1 MNQPTAY
8 PAGPNHLFHYTSD
21 FISFGSIL
29 GMLRRQAVPLLVAG
43 GLGLFA
49 GIVYLQTTPPT
60 YVSLARVLIDDG
72 IAKSVDEVSP
82 LAATLQTDATIMSQT
97 EILRSERLA
106 RAVVIKE
113 KLDEDPDFTNPPAS
127 LLAKTIGAVRGVV
140 RGVLSV
146 FSFGGGAQ
154 IRTDT
159 AAMHEARINLA
170 SNILQANVIVERSG
184 RSNVIVVG
192 YSSYD
197 PALAQRITQAYA
209 DAFLA
214 DQLEANFDATE
225 RATVW
230 LQERLATLR
239 KDSQEA
245 ALAAEDY
252 RAKQGLSVARGELMS
267 EQRLSDLN
275 AQLIVAQSEAA
286 GALARAEQLRKIVE
300 MGPDRAAENLAMSSA
315 PDQGPA
321 LTEMRTKYLNLSRR
335 EREATELY
343 GAQNTQAVAMRAELS
358 ELAKSIFD
366 EAKQL
371 AQASQNEYEVK
382 HASEQKLRSSVESAS
397 GQNTDAQRSQV
408 QLRELQQRSEA
419 LTNLYQTFLARYEQI
434 TQQQSFPIAKARII
448 SEAMLPLR
456 PSSPRTMV
464 VLLATL
470 MLGLMVGGAIA
481 ALNEFNERF
490 FRTAADVRS
499 AIGAKFLGYL
509 PSISVEPSKSRR
521 KGLRDLW
528 KEWFAK
534 AQEWKTIAIER
545 VKIRLGLQA
554 VTDAP
559 SGRAPMRRPL
569 FNEPISQRE
578 LMSIAID
585 HPYSIYAETLR
596 SVRLASDVLLQET
609 PCRVIGVVSA
619 LPGEGKSTVS
629 SNLAAMLAN
638 SGLKTL
644 LIDADLRNRK
654 LTRMRR
660 RSKGVGLVEAVIKGM
675 SWREV
680 ANLDKRARVVFVPTL
695 LNRRMPHTGELLAS
709 VGMRRFLDSAKDT
722 FDYIIVDLPPLGPVI
737 DAKAFAPFAD
747 AFLLVVEWGS
757 TPRELVRSILE
768 SEPAISSK
776 MLGVVLN
783 KAEIK
788 SLPKFGTTGS
798 GEQFFERYAE
808 YYVKSPENV

>member
-1 MNQPTAY
+1 MSQQTAY
-8 PAGPNHLFHYTSD
+8 PAGDHHLFHYTSD
-21 FISFGSIL
+21 FISLASIFGI
-29 GMLRRQAVPLLVAG
+29 LRRQAIPLAVAA

-49 GIVYLQTTPPT
+49 GILYLQTTPPT

-82 LAATLQTDATIMSQT
+82 LAETLQTDATIMSQT

-106 RAVVIKE
+106 RAVVAKE
-113 KLDEDPDFTNPPAS
+113 RLDQDDAFLSPPTS
-127 LLAKTIGAVRGVV
+127 LLSRVIGGMRSVV
-140 RGVLSV
+140 GGVLSV
-146 FSFGGGAQ
+146 FSFRGGPAADAGGA
-154 IRTDT
+154 D
-159 AAMHEARINLA
+159 EARRNLA

-184 RSNVIVVG
+184 RSNVIIVG
-192 YSSYD
+192 YRSHD
-197 PALAQRITQAYA
+197 PALAQRITRTYA

-245 ALAAEDY
+245 ALAAEDF
-252 RAKQGLSVARGELMS
+252 RAKEGLSVARGELMS

-275 AQLIVAQSEAA
+275 AQFIVAQSETA
-286 GALARAEQLRKIVE
+286 GAMARAEQLRRIIE
-300 MGPDRAAENLAMSSA
+300 MGPDRAAENLALSNA
-315 PDQGPA
+315 PEEGGA
-321 LTEMRTKYLNLSRR
+321 LAEMRAKYLALSRR
-335 EREATELY
+335 EREATEAY
-343 GAQNTQAVAMRAELS
+343 GAANGQAVAMRAELS
-358 ELAKSIFD
+358 ELARSIFE

-371 AQASQNEYEVK
+371 AQAAQNEYEVK
-382 HASEQKLRSSVESAS
+382 NAREQKLRTSVESAS
-397 GQNTDAQRSQV
+397 GQNTEAQRSQV

-419 LTNLYQTFLARYEQI
+419 LRNLYQTFLSRYEQI
-434 TQQQSFPIAKARII
+434 TQQQTFPIAKARII

-456 PSSPRTMV
+456 PSSPRTII
-464 VLLATL
+464 VLLTTL
-470 MLGLMVGGAIA
+470 MLGLMIGGAIA

-490 FRTAADVRS
+490 FRTAADVRT

-509 PSISVEPSKSRR
+509 PAISVEPSRSRH
-521 KGLRDLW
+521 KGLQDRW
-528 KEWFAK
+528 TEWVSK
-534 AQEWKTIAIER
+534 AREWKAYALQALR
-545 VKIRLGLQA
+545 SRLGASDETDLQQ
-554 VTDAP
+554 
-559 SGRAPMRRPL
+559 GRGALRRPF
-569 FNEPISQRE
+569 FNEPISQRD

-619 LPGEGKSTVS
+619 LPGEGKSTVA

-654 LTRMRR
+654 LTRMRK
-660 RSKGVGLVEAVIKGM
+660 RSKGVGLVEAVIKGL

-709 VGMRRFLDSAKDT
+709 VGMRRFLDGAKDT
-722 FDYIIVDLPPLGPVI
+722 FEYIVVDLPPLGPVI

-747 AFLLVVEWGS
+747 AFLLVVEWGA
-757 TPRELVRSILE
+757 TPRELLRSLLE
-768 SEPAISSK
+768 AEPGISSK

-788 SLPKFGTTGS
+788 SLPKFGTSGS
-798 GEQFFERYAE
+798 GEQFFDRYAE